1 MTSMNRRAFVT
12 GLGAI
17 LTAPLAAEAQQPM
30 RIALLGSG
38 TAQLSGI
45 YVDAL
50 KQELHDNR

>member
-45 YVDAL
+45 YVEAL

>member
-1 MTSMNRRAFVT
+1 MNRRAFVT
-12 GLGAI
+12 GLEAVVA
-17 LTAPLAAEAQQPM
+17 APLVGEAQQPM

-45 YVDAL
+45 YVEAL